1 MSALFSG
8 PLAQA
13 IGWAL
18 LHLLWQGVLVA
29 AILAASLAL
38 LQRQSANARYLAS
51 CGALIVL
58 VALSV
63 MTAYRA
69 YDPIREPVPASTAAF
84 ANINLSDLST
94 TAPSA
99 APSGVSTNAMDLVAS
114 YAGSH
119 MPQILIVWLFGVTL
133 LSIRLAVGWVGA
145 HRLAARHARTA
156 EIEWQRALARIAGA
170 LDLHRSVRLLESAA
184 VEVPTVI
191 GWLRPVVLLPVASLS
206 GLSADQIEMILA
218 HELAHIRRHDFIVNL
233 MQSTIETLFFYQ
245 PAVWWISRRIRIER
259 EHCCDDL
266 AVAVSGDPIRYAR
279 ALTRFE
285 ELRIDAAQTV
295 IAASGGSLITRVRR
309 LVGVHAES
317 ANWSSRWAAGASLL
331 VVLVALMVG
340 PALPMFAKHE
350 DKEKE
355 KANPKVEAKADKHAE
370 KYAAKSK
377 SEVDVEAPSAKDDD
391 EEDMDSEDAE
401 ADVDVDVQ
409 PAPMA
414 VPNPVA
420 MPEGTPAPT
429 PAIAVVAPGVRID
442 VAEIAARA
450 VERVRPAIAPRAI
463 AYAAGV
469 ASIAIDGDHKIVDE
483 KKLTVDDLIALRS
496 AGVTPRYIEEMRGMG
511 LGSLS
516 LNDIVAMRIQGVS
529 PEYVRGLRAAGI
541 EVTNVESVISMR
553 IQGVTGE
560 YIQGMRAA
568 GYDKLSAKD
577 LIAMRIQG
585 VTPRYVQEMANAG
598 YRNLTP
604 RELVELRIQGVS
616 GDFVKSLAEAGY
628 TNLTVRDLVR
638 LAASGVNADFIRE
651 LAKYRSKQ

>member
-63 MTAYRA
+63 ITAYRA
-69 YDPIREPVPASTAAF
+69 YDPIRTPEPAAMAAL
-84 ANINLSDLST
+84 ANINLSDLSNT
-94 TAPSA
+94 PPSTAISGAHPSA
-99 APSGVSTNAMDLVAS
+99 MALAAA

-119 MPQILIVWLFGVTL
+119 MPQIVIAWLFGVTL

-156 EIEWQRALARIAGA
+156 EIEWQRALARIADA
-170 LDLHRSVRLLESAA
+170 LDLHRSIRLLESSA

-206 GLSADQIEMILA
+206 GLSTDQIEMILA

-295 IAASGGSLITRVRR
+295 LAASGGSLITRVRR
-309 LVGVHAES
+309 LVGVHGES

-331 VVLVALMVG
+331 VVLVALMIG

-355 KANPKVEAKADKHAE
+355 KEKTNAKIEAKADKHAL
-370 KYAAKSK
+370 KLAAKSK
-377 SEVDVEAPSAKDDD
+377 SEVDVEASPITD
-391 EEDMDSEDAE
+391 EDGEEIESEDPE
-401 ADVDVDVQ
+401 SDVDIEVE
-409 PAPMA
+409 PAPM
-414 VPNPVA
+414 
-420 MPEGTPAPT
+420 PEPAPSPA
-429 PAIAVVAPGVRID
+429 PAIAVVTPRARVD
-442 VAEIAARA
+442 VAEIAGRA
-450 VERVRPAIAPRAI
+450 IERIRPAIAPRAI

-469 ASIAIDGDHKIVDE
+469 AIDVDGDHKIADE

-511 LGSLS
+511 LGALS
-516 LNDIVAMRIQGVS
+516 LNDLVAMRIQGVS
-529 PEYVRGLRAAGI
+529 PDYIKGLRAAGI
-541 EVTNVESVISMR
+541 DVTNAESVISMR

-560 YIQGMRAA
+560 YIKGMRAA
-568 GYDKLSAKD
+568 GYDKLSSKD

-585 VTPRYVQEMANAG
+585 VTPRYVQDMANAG
-598 YRNLTP
+598 YKNLSP
-604 RELVELRIQGVS
+604 RELVELRVQGVS
-616 GDFVKSLAEAGY
+616 ADFVKSLAEAGY